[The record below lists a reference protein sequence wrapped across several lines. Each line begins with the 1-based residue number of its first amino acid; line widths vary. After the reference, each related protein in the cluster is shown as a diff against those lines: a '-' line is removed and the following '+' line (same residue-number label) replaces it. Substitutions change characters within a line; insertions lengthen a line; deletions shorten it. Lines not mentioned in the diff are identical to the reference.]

1 MYAQTATK
9 AAKIVLISVLNVASA
24 MIVLKQAEAYVR
36 IAISAIPVQRI
47 ARVFAKAVVLVAHA
61 WLFVS
66 PAVKPATNVKKSV
79 LYATEI
85 ALPAMMTIVVQIAEC
100 VLIVQA
106 MATAS
111 AKPVCFAMT
120 AQ

>member
-1 MYAQTATK
+1 M
-9 AAKIVLISVLNVASA
+9 
-24 MIVLKQAEAYVR
+24 
-36 IAISAIPVQRI
+36 
-47 ARVFAKAVVLVAHA
+47 
-61 WLFVS
+61 
-66 PAVKPATNVKKSV
+66 KPATNVKKSV
-79 LYATEI
+79 LHATEI

-100 VLIVQA
+100 ALIVQA

>member
-1 MYAQTATK
+1 M
-9 AAKIVLISVLNVASA
+9 

-36 IAISAIPVQRI
+36 IATSVIPVQRI
-47 ARVFAKAVVLVAHA
+47 TRVFAKAVVLVADA
-61 WLFVS
+61 LLFVS

-79 LYATEI
+79 LHATGI
-85 ALPAMMTIVVQIAEC
+85 ALPAMMAIVVQIAEC
-100 VLIVQA
+100 ALIVQA
-106 MATAS
+106 MVTAS

>member
-1 MYAQTATK
+1 M
-9 AAKIVLISVLNVASA
+9 KIVLISVLNVASV

-36 IAISAIPVQRI
+36 IAISVIPVQRI

-79 LYATEI
+79 LHATEI
-85 ALPAMMTIVVQIAEC
+85 ALLAMMTIVVQIAEC
-100 VLIVQA
+100 ALIVQA